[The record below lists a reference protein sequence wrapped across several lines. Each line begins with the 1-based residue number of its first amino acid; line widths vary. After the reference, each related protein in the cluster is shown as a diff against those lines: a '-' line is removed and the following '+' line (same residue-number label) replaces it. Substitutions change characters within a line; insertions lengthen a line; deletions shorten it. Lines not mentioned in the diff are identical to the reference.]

1 MAPLEIDVR
10 ELDQRR
16 RNAEAVAV
24 LDVREPWE
32 LELCRIE
39 GSLALPLDTL
49 PAHLEEL
56 PRDGLLVVVCHHG
69 VRSARA
75 TAWLR
80 AHGFDNAA
88 NLAGG
93 IDAWAREIEPSMR
106 TY

>member
-1 MAPLEIDVR
+1 MAPFDMDVR
-10 ELDQRR
+10 ELERR
-16 RNAEAVAV
+16 RRGGEAITV

-32 LELCRIE
+32 VDLCRIE
-39 GSLALPLDTL
+39 GSRALPLDTI
-49 PAHLEEL
+49 PQHLDEL
-56 PRDGLLVVVCHHG
+56 PRDGLLVMVCHHG

-75 TAWLR
+75 VAWLR
-80 AHGFDNAA
+80 ARGFDNAV